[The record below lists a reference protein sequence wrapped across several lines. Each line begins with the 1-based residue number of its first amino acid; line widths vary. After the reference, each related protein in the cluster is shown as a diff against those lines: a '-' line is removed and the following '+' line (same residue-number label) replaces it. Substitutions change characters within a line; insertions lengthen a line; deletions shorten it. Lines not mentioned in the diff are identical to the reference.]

1 MEKNNMNVKSIVSTI
16 TEGAESLVSVVIS
29 LIVLSVFAGILT
41 GSSVFGA
48 DVIGNITSLIQGFLD
63 GGFAGLLAL
72 IVLVSF
78 WK

>member
-1 MEKNNMNVKSIVSTI
+1 MNVKNIVSSI
-16 TEGAESLVSVVIS
+16 TDGVESLVSVFTS

-48 DVIGNITSLIQGFLD
+48 SVIENIMALIQAFLD
-63 GGFAGLLAL
+63 AGFTGLLAL
-72 IVLVSF
+72 LVLLSF

>member
-1 MEKNNMNVKSIVSTI
+1 MNVKSIVSAI
-16 TEGAESLVSVVIS
+16 TDGADSLVGVVTS

-41 GSSVFGA
+41 GSSAFGA
-48 DVIGNITSLIQGFLD
+48 DVVGNITALIQGFLD

-72 IVLVSF
+72 LVLVSF

>member
-1 MEKNNMNVKSIVSTI
+1 MNVKSIVSTI

-48 DVIGNITSLIQGFLD
+48 DVIGNITALIQGFLD

>member
-1 MEKNNMNVKSIVSTI
+1 MNVKSIVSTI
-16 TEGAESLVSVVIS
+16 TEGAESLVSVVVS

-78 WK
+78 WKK

>member
-1 MEKNNMNVKSIVSTI
+1 MNVKSIVSAI
-16 TEGAESLVSVVIS
+16 TDGADSLVGVVTS

-41 GSSVFGA
+41 GSSAFGA
-48 DVIGNITSLIQGFLD
+48 DVVGNITALIQGFLD